1 MTRFLKCLL
10 LVASICTILTSCEK
24 DELTPTISLSQRSI
38 ILSELGESAT
48 VTYSG
53 ANIDNI
59 SSSSAP
65 DGWSVNISG
74 GVIYVSAPTEQ
85 KDFERSYNTTD
96 VKITVKSKDDRSAS
110 TTLTLGTTSNNI
122 DLTPVMANSFI
133 ISKAHTVYSL
143 SATTAGASG
152 ESIAPQSAKLIWQ
165 TANKPVSMVRLN
177 GDKISFYVP
186 NDVDD
191 LNENGAISDV
201 VEGNA
206 LIGVLDGNGQ
216 VLWSY
221 HLWITNYSP
230 DKEPI
235 ILNGA
240 TVMNRNLGA
249 NNNANDTEE
258 EILASYGMYYQ
269 WGRKDPFPAPSTYN
283 AAYGTDAPLY
293 NEFGYSV
300 KIQYE
305 ESTPATGSALY
316 ATAYPTTYITGVE
329 ESSYDWLYADH
340 SQSLW
345 SDSKSINDP
354 CPYGWRV
361 ASESTFDDMK
371 LPTLSQES
379 IDELANSYGWELTN
393 GSTSALFMGLGRR
406 GQITGRIQNVN
417 TNEVRPAPWI
427 GYYWSNTATTD
438 NNSSALYFAYDSTN
452 IDDCT
457 IENGKSSYRAT
468 GMQIR
473 CQKIE

>member
-1 MTRFLKCLL
+1 MNRFLKYLL
-10 LVASICTILTSCEK
+10 LVASLCTALISCEK
-24 DELTPTISLSQRSI
+24 DEVTPTISLSQRSI

-53 ANIDNI
+53 AHIDNI

-65 DGWSVNISG
+65 DGWSLNISG
-74 GVIYVSAPTEQ
+74 GVIHISAPTEQ
-85 KDFERSYNTTD
+85 QDFERSYNATKVT
-96 VKITVKSKDDRSAS
+96 ITVKSKDDRTASA
-110 TTLTLGTTSNNI
+110 TLSLGTTNNTI
-122 DLTPVMANSFI
+122 DLTPVMANSFV

-143 SATTAGASG
+143 SATTAGTSG
-152 ESIAPQSAKLIWQ
+152 ESIAPKSAKLLWQ
-165 TANKPVSMVRLN
+165 TANSPISMVRLN
-177 GDKISFYVP
+177 GDKINFYTP

-206 LIGVLDGNGQ
+206 LIGLLDSNGQ

-230 DKEPI
+230 DKETI
-235 ILNGA
+235 SLNGA

-249 NNNANDTEE
+249 SNNANDTEE
-258 EILASYGMYYQ
+258 EILSSYGMYYQ
-269 WGRKDPFPAPSTYN
+269 WGRKDPFPAPNSYN
-283 AAYGTDAPLY
+283 AAYGTDATLY

-300 KIQYE
+300 KIKYE
-305 ESTPATGSALY
+305 ESTPATGSTLY

-345 SDSKSINDP
+345 SDTKSINDP

-361 ASESTFDDMK
+361 ASQETFDDMK
-371 LPTLSQES
+371 LPTLSQED
-379 IDELANSYGWELTN
+379 IDLLANSYGWELTN
-393 GSTSALFMGLGRR
+393 GSTTTLFMGLGRR

-417 TNEVRPAPWI
+417 TNEHRPAPWV
-427 GYYWSNTATTD
+427 GYYWSNSATTE
-438 NNSSALYFAYDSTN
+438 NNSNALYFAYDNEN
-452 IDDCT
+452 INDCT
-457 IENGKSSYRAT
+457 IENAKSSYRAT